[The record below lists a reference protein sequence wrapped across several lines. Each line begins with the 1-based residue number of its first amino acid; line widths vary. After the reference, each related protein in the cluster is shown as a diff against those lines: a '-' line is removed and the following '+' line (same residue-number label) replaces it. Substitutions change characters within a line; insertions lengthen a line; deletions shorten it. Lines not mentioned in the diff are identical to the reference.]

1 MLLHSIKIAF
11 RRDGYLIYTG
21 AHPKVTYV
29 SPPNRPTI
37 SNVTASPRAAKQA
50 RRNTMS
56 TTAIKRLGLSFLIF
70 YCVASAA
77 QQVATDANSTTLP
90 ARIIHGYL
98 MIVSVAI
105 NDQGPFDFLVDTGTN
120 TTLIDPALAKQLVV
134 QPTDKLQLSSLAK
147 SISVPRYFLQ
157 KFKVGPAS
165 VSNLEALALPLTQLT
180 LLDHEIRG
188 VLGMNFLLQFSFRM
202 DFDHSLMEL
211 YPFPEDAQV
220 PAGLRVPVTI
230 NESRLLVTVAS
241 DAAPNGSWKLAL
253 DSGICQ
259 ALVFE
264 QRIEKSVV
272 ASNRFKKTSR
282 MMQVSTNLAEHVA
295 FTVDLNDLFIAEKR
309 LPIMEVVILKNDL
322 QKSDPQDGLLPA
334 VAFHSV
340 FFDRSNATLIF
351 SPSPEAAAMA
361 SIQKH

>member
-1 MLLHSIKIAF
+1 MSIA
-11 RRDGYLIYTG
+11 
-21 AHPKVTYV
+21 
-29 SPPNRPTI
+29 
-37 SNVTASPRAAKQA
+37 
-50 RRNTMS
+50 
-56 TTAIKRLGLSFLIF
+56 AIKRLGLSFLIF
-70 YCVASAA
+70 YCVVSVA
-77 QQVATDANSTTLP
+77 QQASTDSTTLS
-90 ARIIHGYL
+90 ARIIQGYL
-98 MIVSVAI
+98 MVVKVNV

-120 TTLIDPALAKQLVV
+120 TTLIDPALATQLAV
-134 QPTDKLQLSSLAK
+134 PPKDKLQLSSLAK
-147 SISVPRYFLQ
+147 SSSVPRYFLQ

-165 VSNLEALALPLTQLT
+165 VSNLEALALPLTQLAA
-180 LLDHEIRG
+180 LDHKIRG
-188 VLGMNFLLQFSFRM
+188 VLGMNFLLQFSFRL

-211 YPFPEDAQV
+211 YPFPEEAQV
-220 PAGLRVPVTI
+220 PAGLRVPLTI

-241 DAAPNGSWKLAL
+241 DAAPHGSWKLAL

-272 ASNRFKKTSR
+272 ASNRFTKISR

-295 FTVDLNDLFIAEKR
+295 STVQLNDLFIAETR
-309 LPIMEVVILKNDL
+309 LPKMEAVVLKNDL

-351 SPSPEAAAMA
+351 SPSPEARSVA
-361 SIQKH
+361 SIQDH